1 MKRSAFE
8 SKSCR
13 PLADQRGVTL
23 VELMVGMLVGLFA
36 VMFISQVL
44 LTSES
49 QKRSTTGGS
58 DAQVNGALA
67 LYTMQRDLQ
76 MAGYG
81 IASSPAV
88 VGCPLNARF
97 NSSTPTGFPTNLVP
111 VVITRETD
119 RPAGS
124 VGDSVRMLASSK
136 GSYSV
141 PTRVI
146 PPGYAVGGTE
156 FPVRASLGF
165 AQGDLALVGT
175 NGTSPCWVFQ
185 VSSTPTARALPRG
198 NVSAAWNPSN
208 TPDVAYGDGAVMM
221 NLGTLVDNQYE
232 IRNGTNI
239 LQMSSFDI
247 TAPNARQVRDIQPD
261 IVNLRAFYGR
271 DTSVPADGI
280 IDVFDNTTPTT
291 NDGWLRVLALR
302 VILVARS
309 STWEKREL
317 RPDGTYWYP
326 TPANP
331 EWSVGTEPSVAGAA
345 PCASGTGECITIDV
359 GADATGDVEAKR
371 HRYKVFDTVIP
382 LRNMLWS
389 SQ

>member
-1 MKRSAFE
+1 MKPHSSMDSRALRRSTE
-8 SKSCR
+8 
-13 PLADQRGVTL
+13 RGVTL
-23 VELMVGMLVGLFA
+23 VEMMVGMLVGLFA

-49 QKRSTTGGS
+49 QKRTTTGGS

-81 IASSPAV
+81 IASSPTV
-88 VGCPLNARF
+88 IGCPVSARF
-97 NSSTPTGFPTNLVP
+97 NSASPTGFTATLAP
-111 VVITRETD
+111 VVITPEAS
-119 RPAGS
+119 RPSGS

-146 PPGYAVGGTE
+146 PPGYVVGGTE

-185 VSSTPTARALPRG
+185 VTGTPPARALPRG
-198 NVSAAWNPSN
+198 NASATWNPSN

-221 NLGTLVDNQYE
+221 NLGTLVDNRFE
-232 IRNGTNI
+232 IRTGTNI
-239 LQMSSFDI
+239 LQASSFDV
-247 TAPNARQVRDIQPD
+247 TAPATRIDRDIQPD

-291 NDGWLRVLALR
+291 NDGWLRVLSVR

-309 STWEKREL
+309 STWEKEQV
-317 RPDGTYWYP
+317 T
-326 TPANP
+326 TANP
-331 EWSVGTEPSVAGAA
+331 EWSVGTEPAVAGATT
-345 PCASGTGECITIDV
+345 CASGTGECITIDV
-359 GADATGDVEAKR
+359 GAGAAGDVEAKH
-371 HRYKVFDTVIP
+371 HRYKVFDTVVP

>member
-1 MKRSAFE
+1 MTSHSPVPTPAARRHAE
-8 SKSCR
+8 H
-13 PLADQRGVTL
+13 GVTL
-23 VELMVGMLVGLFA
+23 VEVMVGMVVGLFA

-49 QKRSTTGGS
+49 QKRTATGGS

-67 LYTMQRDLQ
+67 LYTLQRDLQ

-81 IASSPAV
+81 IASSPNV
-88 VGCPLNARF
+88 IGCPLNARF
-97 NSSTPTGFPTNLVP
+97 NSATPTGFATTLAP
-111 VVITRETD
+111 VVITPEAS
-119 RPAGS
+119 RPSGS

-136 GSYSV
+136 DSFSV

-146 PPGYAVGGTE
+146 PPGYAVGGNE
-156 FPVRASLGF
+156 FPVRASVGF
-165 AQGDLALVGT
+165 SQGDLALVGT

-185 VSSTPTARALPRG
+185 VTGAPGARTLPRG
-198 NVSAAWNPSN
+198 NATAAWNPSN

-221 NLGTLVDNQYE
+221 NLGTLVDNRYE
-232 IRNGTNI
+232 IRNGTTT
-239 LQMSSFDI
+239 LWASSFNVA
-247 TAPNARQVRDIQPD
+247 TPNARVDREIQPD

-280 IDVFDNTTPTT
+280 IDVFDTTTPTS
-291 NDGWLRVLALR
+291 NDGWLRVLAVR

-309 STWEKREL
+309 STWEK
-317 RPDGTYWYP
+317 DQV

-331 EWSVGTEPSVAGAA
+331 EWSVGTEPAVAGATT
-345 PCASGTGECITIDV
+345 CSSGTGECITIDV
-359 GADATGDVEAKR
+359 GAGASGDVEAKH

-389 SQ
+389 S